1 MNSQPAKPSI
11 DTETE
16 EVALKMALEAAKYVG
31 LTYFVYHSVLT
42 IESNTCTAFGSL
54 FLTT

>member
-54 FLTT
+54 CLTT